1 MDSNQNT
8 SAEQY
13 MSMDHKSLQKLCSD
27 RKIKYCYQMGKK
39 KMVEM
44 LTLNDEDPSYVSDP
58 KTKEKNAIY
67 QSRYRSKR
75 NTRKYWLDRFIDEG
89 LIDKKN
95 LQKLSD

>member
-1 MDSNQNT
+1 MDSNKKK
-8 SAEQY
+8 SSERY

-44 LTLNDEDPSYVSDP
+44 LMLNDEDPSYISDP
-58 KTKEKNAIY
+58 ITIEKNAIY
-67 QSRYRSKR
+67 QHRYKSKR

-89 LIDKKN
+89 LIDESK
-95 LQKLSD
+95 LQELSA